1 MELKTLWLGLL
12 ISVAAFA
19 VKTGLGWAYL
29 WAAAPPGRKPA
40 ASAAVAA
47 LYALV
52 FAGVYLLAA
61 KVNLLAHYDLFEPL
75 WQHGLTLHWLVAA
88 LMFFWGFLLLR
99 QRPEA
104 CCAGRT
110 KGWLALVIPCPVCLS
125 VLFMSTTG
133 LTLYFPQE
141 AARATAALFG
151 AFALLALAAGLMAL
165 KGRSPAAGAAERTLG
180 LTMMLTAAYFM
191 VSALILPQFAE
202 ISKVYRLAAYAA
214 ENKGGGPTA
223 RLEIWGLVLA
233 VAAGAFH
240 PTRRRLRKAALNH
253 QRTIAPPTVDHWKPA
268 GRLTENN
275 RERG

>member
-1 MELKTLWLGLL
+1 
-12 ISVAAFA
+12 
-19 VKTGLGWAYL
+19 
-29 WAAAPPGRKPA
+29 
-40 ASAAVAA
+40 
-47 LYALV
+47 
-52 FAGVYLLAA
+52 
-61 KVNLLAHYDLFEPL
+61 
-75 WQHGLTLHWLVAA
+75 
-88 LMFFWGFLLLR
+88 
-99 QRPEA
+99 
-104 CCAGRT
+104 
-110 KGWLALVIPCPVCLS
+110 
-125 VLFMSTTG
+125 
-133 LTLYFPQE
+133 
-141 AARATAALFG
+141 G